1 MAGRGKGVKK
11 EVKMRAFR
19 VIEAVIL
26 TYDKLNLN
34 GEAGNQTVRISFSFA
49 AKISSILFMN
59 LS

>member
-1 MAGRGKGVKK
+1 MTVAGRGKGVKK

-34 GEAGNQTVRISFSFA
+34 GEA
-49 AKISSILFMN
+49 
-59 LS
+59 